1 MNQHHPGFSY
11 SLAESRQFDSLVS
24 KIVTATEFAFPSQE
38 FMEDSK
44 ALGRETNPP
53 FGGDHARTGTEPHRR
68 GGQADES
75 VRFGGFR
82 KAGKTSE
89 DMVRM
94 ECRCVERMESSCSHL
109 SLLSRFHVI
118 GFWQGV

>member
-82 KAGKTSE
+82 KAGRRRKTWYE
-89 DMVRM
+89 WNAVAWN
-94 ECRCVERMESSCSHL
+94 EWNH
-109 SLLSRFHVI
+109 HVPI
-118 GFWQGV
+118 YLFCLVST